1 SPPPHAVSETARTP
15 AATAAAALV
24 ERRVREGVVG
34 CSGDLRMRMILL
46 VLRITAPFFVRVERR
61 ALSRALWSTA
71 GVGGRQ
77 ECVMC
82 QVGDRDRVV
91 TANTAAWCGSYR
103 SDGTWVAATSRAAR
117 SNAVASSARSV
128 GPLPSSQIGRASCR
142 ERV

>member
-1 SPPPHAVSETARTP
+1 

-34 CSGDLRMRMILL
+34 WSGGLRVRVSLL

-117 SNAVASSARSV
+117 SNALASSARSV
-128 GPLPSSQIGRASCR
+128 GPLPSSRTGRRAGGSPMRCHS
-142 ERV
+142 